1 MQQAVSEASKVMK
14 IISNKQSKKVEM
26 YMLKTT
32 ITMLFLCNL
41 RPSDKCRQQFEDH
54 SSNGMGVTDAMHI
67 GDDSY
72 QRTTTDIDVGVVEVR
87 HTVVSA
93 AAAELQARDTAAGI

>member
-1 MQQAVSEASKVMK
+1 
-14 IISNKQSKKVEM
+14 
-26 YMLKTT
+26 
-32 ITMLFLCNL
+32 
-41 RPSDKCRQQFEDH
+41 
-54 SSNGMGVTDAMHI
+54 MHI

-93 AAAELQARDTAAGI
+93 AAAELQAGDTAAGI